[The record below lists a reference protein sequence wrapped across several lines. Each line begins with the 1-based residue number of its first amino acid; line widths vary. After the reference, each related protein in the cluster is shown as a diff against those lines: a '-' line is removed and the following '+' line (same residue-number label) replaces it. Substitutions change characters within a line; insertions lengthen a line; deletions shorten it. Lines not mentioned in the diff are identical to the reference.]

1 MGSRK
6 LSWALLSSLGLS
18 WARLGSPGL
27 SWALLC
33 SHGLSKVG
41 PKIATIGFGFWQ
53 AQKVDKGLLLKFKRF
68 DHFCVQIDSRVF
80 RQVEIYHFAT

>member
-1 MGSRK
+1 MPET
-6 LSWALLSSLGLS
+6 
-18 WARLGSPGL
+18 RLERQLPSGTHHEAKITIFH

-41 PKIATIGFGFWQ
+41 LKIATIGFGFWQ

-68 DHFCVQIDSRVF
+68 DHFCVQIDSKDF
-80 RQVEIYHFAT
+80 RQAETYHFAT

>member
-1 MGSRK
+1 MPET
-6 LSWALLSSLGLS
+6 
-18 WARLGSPGL
+18 RLERQLPSGTHHEAKITIFH

-53 AQKVDKGLLLKFKRF
+53 AQKIDKGLLFGFEFLDTFSG
-68 DHFCVQIDSRVF
+68 QIDSRDF
-80 RQVEIYHFAT
+80 RQIETYHFAT